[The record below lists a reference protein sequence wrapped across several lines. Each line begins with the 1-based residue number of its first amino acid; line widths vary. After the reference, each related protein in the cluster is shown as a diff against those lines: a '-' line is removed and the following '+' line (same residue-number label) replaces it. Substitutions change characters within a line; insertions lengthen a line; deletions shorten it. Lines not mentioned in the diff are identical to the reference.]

1 MHVAGPV
8 EAQARSRGPSSAPLR
23 TAGAPRYL
31 IAGSRPL
38 FARPPI
44 SEALPFTEPYTMT
57 GVSVVTQFGY
67 HAHAKG
73 QRIPLIPESL
83 LSHRGDSQLLV
94 ASNRAKDESRK
105 DSNLLRTHAM
115 DTNYPTWQSEIHKT
129 HIQCGSDYLVAVPGS
144 NSLLVS
150 VSSQYTQSNCC

>member
-1 MHVAGPV
+1 MIRHELHIAGPV

-67 HAHAKG
+67 HTHTKG

-94 ASNRAKDESRK
+94 KSNRAKDESQVS
-105 DSNLLRTHAM
+105 SNPIGTLEN
-115 DTNYPTWQSEIHKT
+115 DTNCHTT
-129 HIQCGSDYLVAVPGS
+129 
-144 NSLLVS
+144 
-150 VSSQYTQSNCC
+150 